1 MGRALTIET
10 FELIIALP
18 NEPTARLQVDT
29 KDERINE
36 VDEMIEIEEVV
47 IGEMTI
53 GDGIEVGVERGG
65 IVTDDEVDPDPETDD
80 GTADDQE
87 LHHVTEDRL
96 FFAINA
102 KIPIKPT

>member
-47 IGEMTI
+47 IGA
-53 GDGIEVGVERGG
+53 GSGKVLK
-65 IVTDDEVDPDPETDD
+65 
-80 GTADDQE
+80 TANTA
-87 LHHVTEDRL
+87 LHCTSLQKCYTALQFLQCYE
-96 FFAINA
+96 F
-102 KIPIKPT
+102 